1 MEIMIIMK
9 HYFLI
14 RTSDN
19 EWNSSYKKICDT
31 FEDAKKEV
39 PNFADWY
46 CSAGTCEIREVDE
59 NFVTYKVYKFRDGY
73 QTGVK
78 VWKEE
83 K

>member
-1 MEIMIIMK
+1 MK
-9 HYFLI
+9 RYYLI

-31 FEDAKKEV
+31 LEEAKREV

-46 CSAGTCEIREVDE
+46 CSAGTCAIHEVDE
-59 NFVTYKVYKFRDGY
+59 NFVTYKVYEFMNGY
-73 QTGVK
+73 PAGIK
-78 VWKEE
+78 VWKED

>member
-1 MEIMIIMK
+1 MMEIIIIMK

-39 PNFADWY
+39 LNFADWY
-46 CSAGTCEIREVDE
+46 CSAGTCEIREVDD
-59 NFVTYKVYKFRDGY
+59 NFITYKVYKFRDGN
-73 QTGVK
+73 QVGVK
-78 VWKEE
+78 VWKE
-83 K
+83 